1 MKTSVLTLDGKKS
14 GQIDLP
20 NVFDTKLN
28 SELIHKAYIN
38 LESHGFQKHSTH
50 PTAGQDV
57 VADSND
63 PPTGRGIAR
72 IARMK
77 GGGGGRQGQ
86 AGEVAGTRGGRQA
99 HRPYVNKV
107 IYKKINKKENKLALC
122 SAIAATKSKELVIQ
136 RGHKIEKIDSFPLVV
151 TDDIESITQTSKMM
165 KILEDLNLIQDVERL
180 KNRKRRSGKVVL
192 RGRPTKTGKSVLFVL
207 SNSAITKKAC
217 NSIPGVDV
225 CSVKGLSVL
234 DLAPGANLIRLTVYS
249 KKAIEDIAKIKSRHL
264 ELMVT
269 LS

>member
-63 PPTGRGIAR
+63 PPTGRGISR

-86 AGEVAGTRGGRQA
+86 AGEVAGTRGGRKA
-99 HRPYVNKV
+99 HRPYANKV
-107 IYKKINKKENKLALC
+107 IYKKIN
-122 SAIAATKSKELVIQ
+122 
-136 RGHKIEKIDSFPLVV
+136 
-151 TDDIESITQTSKMM
+151 
-165 KILEDLNLIQDVERL
+165 
-180 KNRKRRSGKVVL
+180 
-192 RGRPTKTGKSVLFVL
+192 
-207 SNSAITKKAC
+207 
-217 NSIPGVDV
+217 
-225 CSVKGLSVL
+225 
-234 DLAPGANLIRLTVYS
+234 
-249 KKAIEDIAKIKSRHL
+249 
-264 ELMVT
+264 
-269 LS
+269 